1 MKKLIQWHRKLGE
14 MEPKVFLL
22 REMETIIFQDIG
34 NVSNNILCWGK
45 WSQKYFQ
52 LEEMDSVI
60 FQDVRNGFDNIL
72 RWGKW
77 SQKNF

>member
-1 MKKLIQWHRKLGE
+1 

-22 REMETIIFQDIG
+22 GEMETIIFQDIG
-34 NVSNNILCWGK
+34 NVSNNILSWGK

-72 RWGKW
+72 R
-77 SQKNF
+77 